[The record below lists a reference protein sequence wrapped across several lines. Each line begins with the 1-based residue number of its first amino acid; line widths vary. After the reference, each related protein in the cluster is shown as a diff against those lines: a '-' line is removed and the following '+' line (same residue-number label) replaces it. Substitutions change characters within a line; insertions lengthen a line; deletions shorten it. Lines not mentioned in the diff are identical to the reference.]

1 MYKLKLITPISI
13 LLLSL
18 YSINSAEAA
27 LLSDLLSGSSVTA
40 ADKLFDQWAVTFQS
54 SSDGSVPSYAGI
66 NVNPLNDGGLHP
78 GPGINIDFG
87 NQMSVTGDGIFAF
100 TDLTLDFHVSSLG
113 PYLIEDNSL
122 NFGLPSLSSLTW
134 NSDQSNDLGMAVE
147 EWVTDISGNEL
158 AHKYIEF
165 SVLDD
170 IQNSLLSDW
179 AQFAPQKEIFV
190 KKNFLVWSRDTTD
203 TATLGGIE
211 QRFSQQVPEP
221 GILLL
226 LSMGLIGAGIAKK
239 RQR

>member
-1 MYKLKLITPISI
+1 MYKLKLITPLSI

-54 SSDGSVPSYAGI
+54 SSDGSVPNYAGI
-66 NVNPLNDGGLHP
+66 NINPLNDGGLHP

-113 PYLIEDNSL
+113 NKIEDNSL
-122 NFGLPSLSSLTW
+122 SFLNNLPTLTYVA
-134 NSDQSNDLGMAVE
+134 DGSNDLGVAVK
-147 EWVTDISGNEL
+147 EWVYADALHTILL
-158 AHKYIEF
+158 AQKYIEY
-165 SVLDD
+165 SVLDNVSNL
-170 IQNSLLSDW
+170 INPDW
-179 AQFAPQKEIFV
+179 AEFTPYQEIFV
-190 KKNFLVWSRDTTD
+190 EKNFLVWSVDTTD
-203 TATLGGIE
+203 TATLNGIE
-211 QRFSQQVPEP
+211 QRFSQVPEP

-239 RQR
+239 RQG